1 MLHPAGGS
9 GRPSGRRSTRRGA
22 ETARPAYGK
31 GPAHG
36 TGPAY
41 GNRGGP
47 GMRNRRHRSRA
58 AVATATAVLLG
69 ATALTACDA
78 SGGDSSA
85 PRGPSAHKPSPK
97 PTPIWDTSPESLA
110 AVGDSITRGFDA
122 CAVLADCPEASWAT
136 GTDSEVRSLATR
148 LLGKER
154 AAGHSWNYAKTGA
167 RMADLPAQVEQAAA
181 ERPELI
187 TVMAGA
193 NDACRPT
200 ADAMTPVSEFR
211 ADFAK
216 AMRTLRR
223 ELPKTQVYVT
233 SVPDLKR
240 LWSQGRTN
248 PLGKQIWK
256 LGICSS
262 MLADPDAR
270 DTAATDRRAHV
281 QSRVIAYNDVLKD
294 VCAKDL
300 RCRYDGGAVFDYRFD
315 GDQLSRWDWFHPSK
329 DGQSRLAELAYRQV
343 KAKNPGGPGA

>member
-1 MLHPAGGS
+1 
-9 GRPSGRRSTRRGA
+9 
-22 ETARPAYGK
+22 
-31 GPAHG
+31 
-36 TGPAY
+36 
-41 GNRGGP
+41 
-47 GMRNRRHRSRA
+47 MRNRRHRPRA
-58 AVATATAVLLG
+58 AVAAATAVLLG
-69 ATALTACDA
+69 ATAIAACDA
-78 SGGDSSA
+78 SGGNSPA
-85 PRGPSAHKPSPK
+85 PKGPSAHDKPSPK
-97 PTPIWDTSPESLA
+97 PTPTWDTDPKSLA

-122 CAVLADCPEASWAT
+122 CSVLADCPEASWAT

-167 RMADLPAQVEQAAA
+167 RMADLTGQVEQAALK
-181 ERPELI
+181 RPELV

-193 NDACRPT
+193 NDACRPS
-200 ADAMTPVSEFR
+200 ADSMTPVAEFR
-211 ADFAK
+211 ADFEE

-248 PLGKQIWK
+248 ALGKQIWK

-262 MLADPDAR
+262 MLADPDDL
-270 DTAATDRRAHV
+270 DTSATQRRATV
-281 QSRVIAYNDVLKD
+281 QGRVVAYNDVLKD

-315 GDQLSRWDWFHPSK
+315 GDQLSPWDWFHPSK

-343 KAKNPGGPGA
+343 KAKDPGA